1 MIKEEKDEKIKDA
14 NFIETNKKSAKF
26 NDAKFNDA
34 KYLATYFIDANYFE
48 IKINH
53 HLILL
58 LYLIINYIMY

>member
-1 MIKEEKDEKIKDA
+1 MKKKIKDA

-26 NDAKFNDA
+26 NDAK
-34 KYLATYFIDANYFE
+34 YLATYFIDAKYFE

-58 LYLIINYIMY
+58 YLIINYIIY